1 MEIRETLF
9 SKTFSLENEDPYRL
23 SLDFMRRI
31 AENYAVYETK
41 NTYNTDGPV
50 KKCTVVFDVI
60 EQLDKFS
67 RIRICFTI
75 EGENRVLY
83 VDVVGEFIVKISQD
97 GFFTDVFTEFYI
109 NNVFPS
115 LRKISEKRVKELEAE
130 LESVY

>member
-1 MEIRETLF
+1 M
-9 SKTFSLENEDPYRL
+9 
-23 SLDFMRRI
+23 
-31 AENYAVYETK
+31 
-41 NTYNTDGPV
+41 
-50 KKCTVVFDVI
+50 
-60 EQLDKFS
+60 
-67 RIRICFTI
+67 
-75 EGENRVLY
+75 Y